1 MLLKCSVISG
11 QFLYRSVCISMRSL
25 STFALLC
32 TVAIGK
38 WSIFLAL
45 KRTFELFSM
54 SLWDQVCVHFGIR

>member
-1 MLLKCSVISG
+1 MLPKCSVISG
-11 QFLYRSVCISMRSL
+11 QFLCRSVCISVHTL

-32 TVAIGK
+32 TVAIGR

-54 SLWDQVCVHFGIR
+54 SLWDQICFDFGIR